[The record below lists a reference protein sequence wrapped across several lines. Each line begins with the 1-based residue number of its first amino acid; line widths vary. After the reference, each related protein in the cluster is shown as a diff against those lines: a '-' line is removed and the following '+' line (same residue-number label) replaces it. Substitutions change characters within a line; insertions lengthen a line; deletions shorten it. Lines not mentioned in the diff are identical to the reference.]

1 MKRAITVLRFAAVLA
16 TVWLTGGAEWPMS
29 EVLGLLGSGGCC

>member
-1 MKRAITVLRFAAVLA
+1 MKRGLTTLRFAAVMA
-16 TVWLTGGAEWPMS
+16 VVWLTGAADWPLS